1 MRKIYICVDF
11 NTCVDNAIVMN
22 AKELK
27 KWLAVQGCTF
37 ETKKGGSGH
46 LIVRRGSLKSE
57 LPMHGAGKELGTGLV
72 NAIKKQLGLK

>member
-1 MRKIYICVDF
+1 VDF
-11 NTCVDNAIVMN
+11 YTYVEYLIFMN
-22 AKELK
+22 AKEFK
-27 KWLAVQGCTF
+27 KWLAAQGCTF

-46 LIVRRGSLKSE
+46 LIVRRGDRKSE